1 MERRIRSARTQ
12 TQIQNTHTGSV
23 PEGTPLSFHTDTV
36 KPQRLPAICAIVSD
50 RTRAERKWQQLPLN
64 GD

>member
-23 PEGTPLSFHTDTV
+23 PEGSPLSFHTDTV
-36 KPQRLPAICAIVSD
+36 KPHRLPAIVSD